1 MKARFINPYTD
12 FGFKKLFGEEA
23 NKMQEIMNEKAKL
36 VNSSQQQMQAY
47 EDSLKTYRDLK
58 GVIDTSHD
66 EGYDEG
72 HENGIKEGV
81 EIGLKEGVD
90 IGLKEGEERGLK
102 KGLKEGEKN
111 KTLDMAWLM
120 KQKGY
125 PVKEIAELTGLTP
138 ADIEKL

>member
-1 MKARFINPYTD
+1 MKARFIDP
-12 FGFKKLFGEEA
+12 G
-23 NKMQEIMNEKAKL
+23 
-36 VNSSQQQMQAY
+36 QMQAY

-72 HENGIKEGV
+72 LIV
-81 EIGLKEGVD
+81 
-90 IGLKEGEERGLK
+90 GEERGLQK
-102 KGLKEGEKN
+102 GEK
-111 KTLDMAWLM
+111 KKALDMARLM

-125 PVKEIAELTGLTP
+125 PAAEISTLTGLTP

>member
-1 MKARFINPYTD
+1 MKAR
-12 FGFKKLFGEEA
+12 
-23 NKMQEIMNEKAKL
+23 KMQEIMNEKAEL
-36 VNSSQQQMQAY
+36 ANFDPGQMEAY
-47 EDSLKTYRDLK
+47 EDSLKVYRDLK

-72 HENGIKEGV
+72 HE
-81 EIGLKEGVD
+81 
-90 IGLKEGEERGLK
+90 IGLKEGEERGLH

-111 KTLDMAWLM
+111 KTLDMARLM

-125 PVKEIAELTGLTP
+125 QVKEISELTGLTP

>member
-23 NKMQEIMNEKAKL
+23 HKIQAIMNEQAEFA
-36 VNSSQQQMQAY
+36 NSTQQQLQAY
-47 EDSLKTYRDLK
+47 EDSLKVYRDLK

-72 HENGIKEGV
+72 HE
-81 EIGLKEGVD
+81 
-90 IGLKEGEERGLK
+90 IGLKEGEERWLH
-102 KGLKEGEKN
+102 KGRNQEKI
-111 KTLDMAWLM
+111 DMPRLM

-125 PVKEIAELTGLTP
+125 RVKEIAELTGLTP